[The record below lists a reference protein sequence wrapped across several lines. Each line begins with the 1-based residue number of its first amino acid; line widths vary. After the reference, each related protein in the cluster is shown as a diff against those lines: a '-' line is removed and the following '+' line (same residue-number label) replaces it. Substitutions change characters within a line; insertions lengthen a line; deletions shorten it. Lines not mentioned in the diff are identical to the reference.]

1 MCAMC
6 NNSVC
11 VLCVI
16 KESEGNPSAHWGPRG
31 SQEAALE
38 GNCTLGEVFC
48 LREANTGNPLLSL
61 GVEGLKEA
69 EVVLLLN
76 QLSRRHS
83 LELLA
88 KVIAANFSITC
99 IEEEEDVLLLILNS
113 VQLAGTLGISLITE
127 GYTLSQVA
135 N

>member
-1 MCAMC
+1 MC
-6 NNSVC
+6 NMYNKGFKRQPLSP
-11 VLCVI
+11 LGA
-16 KESEGNPSAHWGPRG
+16 KG

-61 GVEGLKEA
+61 WVEALKEA
-69 EVVLLLN
+69 KVVLLLN
-76 QLSRRHS
+76 QLSGRHT
-83 LELLA
+83 LEFLA
-88 KVIAANFSITC
+88 EVIAANFSITC
-99 IEEEEDVLLLILNS
+99 IEEEEDMLLLILNG
-113 VQLAGTLGISLITE
+113 VQLAGTLGIGLITE